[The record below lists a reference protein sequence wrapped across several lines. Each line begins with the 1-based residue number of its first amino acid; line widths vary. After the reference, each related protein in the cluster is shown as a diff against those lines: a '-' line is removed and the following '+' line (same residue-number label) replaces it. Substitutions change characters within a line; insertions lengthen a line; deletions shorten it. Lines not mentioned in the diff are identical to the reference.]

1 VRDDAVAPFRCQDVK
16 ATPANPSID
25 TPVAFLYCRAM
36 TFSVSYVCTGLML
49 LAGLALSGCGPY
61 AQSRVDEEKEPHF
74 MAGKRC
80 VSAMDYKGAIE
91 EFEKALR
98 VNPQSASAHF
108 ELAGVLERK
117 ELADPAAAIYHY
129 EQYLKLRT
137 DADQADLAKGR
148 VLSCKQELART
159 VYLGPLTDKVQ
170 HQLEQLAEENK
181 RLTEDNKRLRD
192 DLDKWTAY
200 ASRLQTL
207 TNRGSLLPPPVARG
221 GQPPVPGPPGPTLT
235 TASNSTNRA
244 VPPVT
249 TGTRT
254 HKVKAGETPSGI
266 AAQYGIKLDALMAA
280 NPKLEA
286 RRMQPGQVLNIPSP
300 P

>member
-1 VRDDAVAPFRCQDVK
+1 MK
-16 ATPANPSID
+16 
-25 TPVAFLYCRAM
+25 LL
-36 TFSVSYVCTGLML
+36 VSYVCAGLIL
-49 LAGLALSGCGPY
+49 LAGLVLSGCGPY
-61 AQSRVDEEKEPHF
+61 AQSRLDEEKEPHF

-80 VSAMDYKGAIE
+80 VSAMDYKSAVE

-98 VNPQSASAHF
+98 INPQSASAHF

-129 EQYLKLRT
+129 EQYLKLRP

-192 DLDKWTAY
+192 DLDKWVAY
-200 ASRLQTL
+200 ASRLQTQ
-207 TNRGSLLPPPVARG
+207 TNRGSAPPAPVGRGGTPPPV
-221 GQPPVPGPPGPTLT
+221 PPPGPTPT
-235 TASNSTNRA
+235 SVSNSTNP
-244 VPPVT
+244 VPPVAI
-249 TGTRT
+249 GART
-254 HKVKAGETPSGI
+254 HKVKQGETPAGI
-266 AAQYGIKLDALMAA
+266 AAQYGVKLEALMAA
-280 NPKLEA
+280 NPKLEP
-286 RRMQPGQVLNIPSP
+286 RRMQIGQVLNIPSP